1 MLQPNPLMK
10 PDHPLRCIA
19 GACLVALVLAGCTA
33 ATSETDRLASAR
45 KFRAQ
50 GDATSA
56 FLEVKSILQ
65 AKPESGAGRYL
76 LGLLLIDQGAP
87 AEAEIELRRAMDVKY
102 SPDEVAPALAR
113 ALSARLK
120 YRKVV
125 DEFGQLQLTD
135 VKANNDLRAL
145 VATAYAMLGQKDQ
158 ARKIVETVK
167 AISPQHT
174 ETLLLEAK
182 LLVSGGD
189 AEAGLAKM
197 TALVALDPGS
207 ATAWQFL
214 GDLRMFAKND
224 IPGAAEAYRQVV
236 AISPRN
242 AQAQGSLVAIA
253 LHQRDIKGAAVQIE
267 AMRKVLPQH
276 PQTKLFEAQLAFLSN
291 DLSKSRDVCLILLRG
306 YPENLAVLQLA
317 GMTELQRGGLV
328 QAETYLSKAM
338 SLSPELALPR
348 RLLAQV
354 YLRMGQP
361 SKALSVIRPSIDRS
375 GSSADT
381 LETAAEVYLNL
392 GESATAEGLYQR
404 AAKLRPDDPKIKTA
418 LALAQFAKGEDQ
430 AALGTLEA
438 IAATDKGTVA
448 DLALISTR
456 LRRNEIDLALKAIEV
471 LAQKAPDSPAPS
483 NLRGRV
489 LVERGDFAEARKN
502 FEAALLKDPAFVAAA
517 ASLANLDLRDKK
529 PAEAQK
535 RFEDVL
541 KANPRR
547 TEASLA
553 LAELRLQ
560 AGAKRADVTPVY
572 EAAVKAS
579 SGDASARVALVNH
592 LLAANDGKA
601 ALSAAQQAASAM
613 PGTPEVLDA
622 LGRAQQVSGEPNQ
635 ALATFGKLAAL
646 IPKSPQPHIHSAN
659 VHLANKNPVVAML
672 SLRRA
677 LEIDPRSNEAQ
688 RLLMSVALSLKR
700 PQDALDAAKAIQLQ
714 LPRDAVGFAFAG
726 DIEAEQ
732 GHWDR
737 AAAAYQQGVGK
748 ANAGNL
754 PSRLHLALKAA
765 KQTVAAERFADQ
777 WMKDHPRDS
786 SFQFYLGD
794 AAMADAQLA
803 LAESRYEKVLAIQP
817 QNAFALNNIAYL
829 RLLQKKP
836 GGRALAEKACAMLPD
851 NPALIDTL
859 SMALAD
865 EGDLKGAISMSQ
877 KALALAPRDPNI
889 RFNLARLFMLSGDKP
904 NAKLE
909 LENLAKLGTKFR
921 KHTEVTILLKKLA

>member
-1 MLQPNPLMK
+1 MK
-10 PDHPLRCIA
+10 PDHPLRRIA
-19 GACLVALVLAGCTA
+19 GACLVALVLAGCSVT
-33 ATSETDRLASAR
+33 TSESERLASAR

-56 FLEVKSILQ
+56 FLQVKSILQ
-65 AKPESGAGRYL
+65 ARPESGAGRYL

-102 SPDEVAPALAR
+102 LPDEVTPALAR

-135 VKANNDLRAL
+135 PKANNDLKAL
-145 VATAYAMLGQKDQ
+145 VGTAYAMLGQKDQ
-158 ARKIVETVK
+158 ARRIVDAVK
-167 AISPQHT
+167 ATAPQHT

-182 LLVSGGD
+182 LLVSGGE
-189 AEAGLAKM
+189 AEAGVTRM
-197 TALVALDPGS
+197 NALVALDPGS

-214 GDLRMFAKND
+214 GDLRMFAKSD
-224 IPGAAEAYRQVV
+224 IPGAADAYRQVV

-253 LHQRDIKGAAVQIE
+253 LHQRDIKGATAQIE

-291 DLSKSRDVCLILLRG
+291 DLGKSRDVCLNLLRSF
-306 YPENLAVLQLA
+306 PENLSVLQLA

-361 SKALSVIRPSIDRS
+361 TKALSVIRPSIERS
-375 GSSADT
+375 GGSADT

-392 GESATAEGLYQR
+392 GDSATAESLYVR

-430 AALGTLEA
+430 TALITLEA
-438 IAATDKGTVA
+438 IAATDKEGTVA

-456 LRRNEIDLALKAIEV
+456 LRRNETALALKAIEV

-489 LVERGDFAEARKN
+489 LVERGDFAEARRN

-517 ASLANLDLRDKK
+517 ASLANLDLRDRK

-560 AGAKRADVTPVY
+560 GGAKRTDVTPVY

-592 LLAANDGKA
+592 LLAANESKA
-601 ALSAAQQAASAM
+601 ALSAAQQGASAM

-622 LGRAQQVSGEPNQ
+622 LGRAQQVTGEPNQ
-635 ALATFGKLAAL
+635 ALATFGKLAVL

-659 VHLANKNPVVAML
+659 VHLANKNPVVALL

-677 LEIDPRSNEAQ
+677 LEIDPRSTEAQ
-688 RLLMSVALSLKR
+688 RLLISVALSLKR
-700 PQDALDAAKAIQLQ
+700 PQDALDVAKSMQLQ

-732 GHWDR
+732 GRWDR
-737 AAAAYQQGVGK
+737 AAVAYQQGVGK

-754 PSRLHLALKAA
+754 PNRLHLALKAA
-765 KQTVAAERFADQ
+765 KQSVAAERFAEQ

-786 SFQFYLGD
+786 GFQFYLGD
-794 AAMADAQLA
+794 AAMADGQLV

-817 QNAFALNNIAYL
+817 QNAFALNNMAYL

-851 NPALIDTL
+851 NPSLIDTL

-865 EGDLKGAISMSQ
+865 EGDLKAAIVMSQ
-877 KALALAPRDPNI
+877 KALALAPTDPNI
-889 RFNLARLFMLSGDKP
+889 RFNLARLFMLSGDNA

-909 LENLAKLGTKFR
+909 LETLAQLGTKFR
-921 KHTEVTILLKKLA
+921 KHTEVTTLLKKLA